1 MDNTPMPSLTVH
13 TTVNLKRS
21 LRSAENEN
29 ASIHQPNEV
38 PHSAKHSIFNELSGK
53 DPEMMNGSSTYM
65 PLPCPTYVLGGN
77 LISYTSEIFTAMED
91 QGKWII
97 LSSNLPIILFA
108 EFALVSQTCAPSFSN
123 LSPLY
128 FIFPMST
135 VQSMRR
141 KAASDCTVKDKQLIS
156 FAEAINNLIF
166 VAFAGRVQ
174 MPLLWDSGTCSES
187 AIWILTWSTWSSLT
201 DGASG
206 SGGPPQCRV
215 HLCTRIICIQIH

>member
-108 EFALVSQTCAPSFSN
+108 EFALVSQTCAPSF
-123 LSPLY
+123 
-128 FIFPMST
+128 
-135 VQSMRR
+135 
-141 KAASDCTVKDKQLIS
+141 LIS
-156 FAEAINNLIF
+156 PPFTSSSPCRLFKACGGKQRLTA
-166 VAFAGRVQ
+166 
-174 MPLLWDSGTCSES
+174 LWK
-187 AIWILTWSTWSSLT
+187 ISSSSRL
-201 DGASG
+201 
-206 SGGPPQCRV
+206 QR
-215 HLCTRIICIQIH
+215 L